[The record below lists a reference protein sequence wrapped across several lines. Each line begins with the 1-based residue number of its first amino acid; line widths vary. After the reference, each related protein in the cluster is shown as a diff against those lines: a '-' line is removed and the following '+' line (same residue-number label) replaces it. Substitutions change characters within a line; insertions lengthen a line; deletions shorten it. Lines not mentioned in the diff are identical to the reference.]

1 MAERRLAVGVVMK
14 KRTLAGGLVAAALA
28 LIVASGANATVM
40 IEYSLEE
47 LVRSSDVIVHAT
59 VTHSDV
65 RMELREGGMEPQ
77 TVTTLRVQD
86 WIAGGE
92 SVDGDTVT
100 LRELGGIWNGGG
112 LWYSGTPHYTV
123 GEEVV
128 VFLERRPE
136 APHDLRTF
144 GMAQGKFVVGHG
156 VGTVP
161 STVRRD
167 LDGISFARWSEGQQ
181 TVTHPGQEPEMQLD
195 VFVEYVR
202 QIRASYGGGR

>member
-1 MAERRLAVGVVMK
+1 LAERRFPVGVVMK
-14 KRTLAGGLVAAALA
+14 KRTLAGGLVAAAFAMLF
-28 LIVASGANATVM
+28 ASGASATVM

-47 LVRSSDVIVHAT
+47 LVRGSDVIVHAT
-59 VTHSDV
+59 VVHSDV
-65 RMELREGGMEPQ
+65 RMELRNGGMEPQ

-86 WIAGGE
+86 WIAGADE
-92 SVDGDTVT
+92 VEGDTVT
-100 LRELGGIWNGGG
+100 IRELGGIWNGGG
-112 LWYSGTPHYTV
+112 LWYSGTPRYAV

-156 VGTVP
+156 VGDVP

-167 LDGISFARWSEGQQ
+167 LDGIAFARWSDGQQ
-181 TVTHPGQEPEMQLD
+181 TVNHPGQEPEMQLD
-195 VFVEYVR
+195 GFVEYVR
-202 QIRASYGGGR
+202 QIRAEYGGGR